1 MKPSARMCRVFN
13 APAPFLP
20 VAGTERFRLRCPRG
34 AHHMQSPAARH
45 WLEGNLLQCFS
56 WLPAGMERMCALHY
70 PLGSLRNQCHLLELQ
85 RPATNKGLLQR
96 WAGQPH
102 FSESVLLTCFSHRT
116 GNPEVARV
124 VLPQVTLVWEP
135 SRICGLSLSLCYG
148 K

>member
-1 MKPSARMCRVFN
+1 MLLLLFSPWQARRGFVCAALEVPITCRV
-13 APAPFLP
+13 
-20 VAGTERFRLRCPRG
+20 
-34 AHHMQSPAARH
+34 
-45 WLEGNLLQCFS
+45 LLQGTDWRDTFCSALAAGFG
-56 WLPAGMERMCALHY
+56 LPAGMERMCALHY

-135 SRICGLSLSLCYG
+135 WRIFGLSLCYG

>member
-1 MKPSARMCRVFN
+1 MKPSAPTCRGFN

-20 VAGTERFRLRCPRG
+20 VGGTERFCLRCPRG
-34 AHHMQSPAARH
+34 AHHTQSPAVRH
-45 WLEGNLLQCFS
+45 WLEGHLLQCFS
-56 WLPAGMERMCALHY
+56 WLPAGMERMFALHY

-124 VLPQVTLVWEP
+124 VLPQVTLVGALENFW
-135 SRICGLSLSLCYG
+135 SLSLLWQII
-148 K
+148 